1 MPVITP
7 RPAVTT
13 PTPTTPTTAAPT
25 ATTTTTTATTPALT
39 TTATTTGL
47 DAATTTGPAP
57 GGGVVGSGI
66 ASGVNAIAA
75 RLGTPMTGPALLELR
90 PGIVPDAVSLPTIL
104 KGMAGSPQAD
114 ALITSLVAEM
124 KSALGV
130 DVPPA
135 LVAAARANP
144 DRVVDMLALS
154 PKAMRG
160 GFDAVHAHHTATAAT
175 TASTAAPAPAN
186 SKSHQLPQ
194 HFKTSTIATVDVKRS
209 PGDLKQLAPGLSRGD
224 VPNVAVSDAA
234 VKKNV
239 VLAEIIDRL
248 ADNPGKSKADRFVVE
263 HQGSRFTSLPNFI
276 EALRKDGYTVEAKI
290 THRVA
295 DFFALKTQAP
305 DGSILDVPMAVMV
318 KTGFKDAAGN
328 EAIVPSVHSEVV
340 FSIRAGAS
348 SADPK
353 LDGDV
358 KWYQGVPNTGFFPC
372 DSMRKS
378 TWTGSMTATTLDDS
392 RASQALGLCAVLGDV
407 IQDVAIQKKMAMS
420 GYGITGVCNDSVA
433 VIQQALTGTITGYP
447 LFMRDGL
454 LLPEIET
461 RLKDS
466 NRHDDAALKT
476 LKAAIAAAPSDDAPN
491 ASSAARALA
500 SMPWAAGQAPFAST
514 EAARAILEKAST
526 VSV

>member
-1 MPVITP
+1 MPVISP
-7 RPAVTT
+7 RSAVTT
-13 PTPTTPTTAAPT
+13 PTPTTVPAA
-25 ATTTTTTATTPALT
+25 TTATTAT
-39 TTATTTGL
+39 TTATTTAPTTATTTNGL
-47 DAATTTGPAP
+47 DAATITGPAP

-90 PGIVPDAVSLPTIL
+90 PGMVPDAVSLPTVL
-104 KGMAGSPQAD
+104 KAMAGSPQAD
-114 ALITSLVAEM
+114 ALITNLVAEM
-124 KSALGV
+124 KRALGV

-154 PKAMRG
+154 PRAMRV
-160 GFDAVHAHHTATAAT
+160 GFDAVHAHHAVTAAT
-175 TASTAAPAPAN
+175 ASSSTAPPPAN
-186 SKSHQLPQ
+186 SKSHQLPLT
-194 HFKTSTIATVDVKRS
+194 FKTSTLATIDVKRS
-209 PGDLKQLAPGLSRGD
+209 AGDLKPLAPGLMRGD
-224 VPNVAVSDAA
+224 VPSVAVSDAA

-239 VLAEIIDRL
+239 VLAEILDRL

-263 HQGSRFTSLPNFI
+263 HHGSRFTSVPTFI
-276 EALRKDGYTVEAKI
+276 EALRQDGYTVEAKI

-295 DFFALKTQAP
+295 DFFALKTQAQ
-305 DGSILDVPMAVMV
+305 DGSILDVPMAAMV

-340 FSIRAGAS
+340 FSIRAGAT

-358 KWYQGVPNTGFFPC
+358 KWYQGMPNTGFFPC

-378 TWTGSMTATTLDDS
+378 TWTGSVTATTFDDS
-392 RASQALGLCAVLGDV
+392 RASQAMALCAVLGDV

-420 GYGITGVCNDSVA
+420 GYGVTGVCNDSVA
-433 VIQQALTGTITGYP
+433 VIQQAMTGTITGYP
-447 LFMRDGL
+447 LFMRDGV

-461 RLKDS
+461 RLKDR

-476 LKAAIAAAPSDDAPN
+476 LKAAIAAAPSDDVAN
-491 ASSAARALA
+491 ASAAKRALA

-514 EAARAILEKAST
+514 EAARAILEQAST
-526 VSV
+526 AGV